1 MYAMGKAPA
10 SSKVMPWGMANVST
24 SFATA
29 CSASPPHA
37 SVAITRSP
45 GLKRVA
51 RAPQCDTTPAVSS
64 PGLNGKGGRVWYLP
78 ATMIES
84 A

>member
-1 MYAMGKAPA
+1 MGNAPA
-10 SSKVMPWGMANVST
+10 SSKDMRSGIGNVSD
-24 SFATA
+24 SLATA

-51 RAPQCDTTPAVSS
+51 PAPQRATTPAVSS
-64 PGLNGKGGRVWYLP
+64 PGLNGNGGRVWYLP
-78 ATMIES
+78 ATMMES

>member
-1 MYAMGKAPA
+1 
-10 SSKVMPWGMANVST
+10 
-24 SFATA
+24 
-29 CSASPPHA
+29 
-37 SVAITRSP
+37 VAITRSP

-51 RAPQCDTTPAVSS
+51 RAPQRDTTPAVSS

>member
-1 MYAMGKAPA
+1 MYAMGNAPA
-10 SSKVMPWGMANVST
+10 SSKGMPSGMKKVSA

-29 CSASPPHA
+29 CSARPPQA
-37 SVAITRSP
+37 SVAMTRSP

-51 RAPQCDTTPAVSS
+51 RAPQRETTPAVSS
-64 PGLNGKGGRVWYLP
+64 PGLNGKVGRVWYWP